1 MSLWGAALGNPRQC
15 GDLKEK
21 VFVGICALLP
31 GLSCFM
37 NGLTTLS
44 ASAKYG
50 TEHRL
55 TFILGWFW
63 IIIGSIF
70 TLLGA
75 PAALGVNFNY
85 SKLNDGDLSEAIKTI
100 FQSIPQVA
108 VPCLFV
114 ASSSIRCIVNST
126 PVTPVIEQCGNPAV
140 PSLMATIFMGLIF
153 FLGYVIPPLLTD
165 QHNLTW
171 GDIMAMRFRKREKT
185 QAYLLGALALMTVF
199 QLANVSEDGDVLSVY
214 LEYLAYATLILC
226 NIAYYFAIVVYVA
239 KPLLCSS
246 NTEDENRLTRA
257 PKGSVDS
264 FNRDIGR
271 VNLSFGAF

>member
-1 MSLWGAALGNPRQC
+1 MSRNTVDPSLLKKPQKYFEAIAADIVNIKEQLATSEKRSDKTDKENAELQASFGAIGYFTDDERWAWASVLFWSFSFMSLRGAALGNPRQC
-15 GDLKEK
+15 GDWKEK

-31 GLSCFM
+31 GLSCFV

-75 PAALGVNFNY
+75 PAALGVNYSY

-108 VPCLFV
+108 FPCLFV
-114 ASSSIRCIVNST
+114 ASSSIRCIMNST
-126 PVTPVIEQCGNPAV
+126 PVTPVIVQRGNPTV

-153 FLGYVIPPLLTD
+153 FIGYVIPPLLTY

-171 GDIMAMRFRKREKT
+171 GDIMAMRFRKREK
-185 QAYLLGALALMTVF
+185 YK
-199 QLANVSEDGDVLSVY
+199 
-214 LEYLAYATLILC
+214 LIYW
-226 NIAYYFAIVVYVA
+226 AHS
-239 KPLLCSS
+239 P
-246 NTEDENRLTRA
+246 
-257 PKGSVDS
+257 
-264 FNRDIGR
+264 
-271 VNLSFGAF
+271 